1 MVNDNAGNLKRI
13 TLYSVRSIVLLCAGC
28 AFEISSSELGAMILN
43 ALNPDSAVNTGM
55 LSGTIIVIAI
65 LLFYFIANS
74 LKKPISSYDNDLPKF
89 LGVVYGFIV
98 SFADNFTGERIK
110 DSLFDGLGA
119 AGMPDYAIVILLIGV
134 GAILFTIDVKVLDTA
149 YEKLRMSDA
158 CELQTTTVNREVYIR
173 SWKESR
179 RRVIATAVAVITVI
193 VVLTVVNLTVIAAG

>member
-1 MVNDNAGNLKRI
+1 MVNDNTGNLKRI
-13 TLYSVRSIVLLCAGC
+13 TLYSARSIVLLCAGC
-28 AFEISSSELGAMILN
+28 AFEISSSELGAMIMN
-43 ALNPDSAVNTGM
+43 ALNPDSAVNTGI
-55 LSGTIIVIAI
+55 LSGIIIVIAI

-119 AGMPDYAIVILLIGV
+119 AGMPDYAIVILLIAV

-179 RRVIATAVAVITVI
+179 RRVIATAVAVITVV

>member
-1 MVNDNAGNLKRI
+1 MMNDNAGNLKRI
-13 TLYSVRSIVLLCAGC
+13 TLYSTRSIVLLCAGC

-158 CELQTTTVNREVYIR
+158 CELRTTTVNREVYKR

-179 RRVIATAVAVITVI
+179 RRVIATAVAVITVVI
-193 VVLTVVNLTVIAAG
+193 VLTVVNLTVIAAG

>member
-1 MVNDNAGNLKRI
+1 MVNDNTGNLKRI
-13 TLYSVRSIVLLCAGC
+13 TLYSARSIVLLCAGC

-43 ALNPDSAVNTGM
+43 ALNPDSAVNTGI

>member
-1 MVNDNAGNLKRI
+1 MVNDNTGNLKRI
-13 TLYSVRSIVLLCAGC
+13 TLYSARSIVLLCAGC
-28 AFEISSSELGAMILN
+28 AFEISSSELGAMIMN
-43 ALNPDSAVNTGM
+43 ALNPDSAVNTGI
-55 LSGTIIVIAI
+55 LSGIIIVIAI

>member
-1 MVNDNAGNLKRI
+1 MVNDNTGNLKRI
-13 TLYSVRSIVLLCAGC
+13 TLYSARSIVLLCAGC
-28 AFEISSSELGAMILN
+28 AFEISSSELGAMIMN
-43 ALNPDSAVNTGM
+43 ALNPDSAVNTGI
-55 LSGTIIVIAI
+55 LSGIIIVIAI

-119 AGMPDYAIVILLIGV
+119 AGMPDYAIVILLIAV

-158 CELQTTTVNREVYIR
+158 CELRTTTVNREVYIR

>member
-1 MVNDNAGNLKRI
+1 MVNDNTGNLKRI
-13 TLYSVRSIVLLCAGC
+13 TLYSARSIVLLCAGC
-28 AFEISSSELGAMILN
+28 AFEISSSELGAMIMN
-43 ALNPDSAVNTGM
+43 ALNPDSAVNTGI
-55 LSGTIIVIAI
+55 LSGIIIVIAI

-110 DSLFDGLGA
+110 DSIFDGLGA
-119 AGMPDYAIVILLIGV
+119 AGMPDYAIVILLIAV

-193 VVLTVVNLTVIAAG
+193 VVLTVVNMSVIAAG

>member
-1 MVNDNAGNLKRI
+1 MVNDNTGNLKRI
-13 TLYSVRSIVLLCAGC
+13 TLYSARSIVLLCAGC
-28 AFEISSSELGAMILN
+28 AFEISSSELGALILN
-43 ALNPDSAVNTGM
+43 ALNPDSAVNTGI

>member
-1 MVNDNAGNLKRI
+1 MNDNAGNLKRI
-13 TLYSVRSIVLLCAGC
+13 TLYSTRSIVLLCAGC

-134 GAILFTIDVKVLDTA
+134 GAIVSLSNICYTL
-149 YEKLRMSDA
+149 LRKKGSRIFVRRKPIQRA
-158 CELQTTTVNREVYIR
+158 HREV
-173 SWKESR
+173 
-179 RRVIATAVAVITVI
+179 
-193 VVLTVVNLTVIAAG
+193 VVLVHISL

>member
-1 MVNDNAGNLKRI
+1 MVNDNTGNLKRI
-13 TLYSVRSIVLLCAGC
+13 TLYSARSIVLLCAGC
-28 AFEISSSELGAMILN
+28 AFEISSSELGAMIMN
-43 ALNPDSAVNTGM
+43 ALNPDSAVNTGI
-55 LSGTIIVIAI
+55 LSGIIIVIAI

-110 DSLFDGLGA
+110 DSIFDGLGA
-119 AGMPDYAIVILLIGV
+119 AGMPDYAIVILLIAV

>member
-1 MVNDNAGNLKRI
+1 MVNDNTGNLKRI
-13 TLYSVRSIVLLCAGC
+13 TLYSARSIVLLCAGC

-43 ALNPDSAVNTGM
+43 ALNPDSAVNTGI
-55 LSGTIIVIAI
+55 LSGIIIVIAI

-119 AGMPDYAIVILLIGV
+119 AGMPDYAIVILLIAV

-158 CELQTTTVNREVYIR
+158 CELRPTTVNREVYIR

>member
-1 MVNDNAGNLKRI
+1 MVNDNTGNLKRI
-13 TLYSVRSIVLLCAGC
+13 TLYSARSIVLLCAGC

-43 ALNPDSAVNTGM
+43 ALNPDSAVNTGI

-158 CELQTTTVNREVYIR
+158 CELRTTTVNREVYKR

-179 RRVIATAVAVITVI
+179 RRVIATAVAVITVVI
-193 VVLTVVNLTVIAAG
+193 VLTVVNLTVIAAG

>member
-1 MVNDNAGNLKRI
+1 MVNDNTGNLKRI

-43 ALNPDSAVNTGM
+43 ALNPDSAVNTGI

-158 CELQTTTVNREVYIR
+158 CELRTTTVNREVYKR

-179 RRVIATAVAVITVI
+179 RRVIATAVAVITVVI
-193 VVLTVVNLTVIAAG
+193 VLTVVNLTVIAAG

>member
-1 MVNDNAGNLKRI
+1 MVNDNTGNLKRI
-13 TLYSVRSIVLLCAGC
+13 TLYSARSIVLLCAGC

-43 ALNPDSAVNTGM
+43 ALNPDSAVNTGI
-55 LSGTIIVIAI
+55 LSGIIIVIAI

-119 AGMPDYAIVILLIGV
+119 AGMPDYAIVILLIAV

-158 CELQTTTVNREVYIR
+158 CELRPTTVNREVYIR

-179 RRVIATAVAVITVI
+179 GRVIATAVAVITVV

>member
-1 MVNDNAGNLKRI
+1 MVNDNTGNLKRI
-13 TLYSVRSIVLLCAGC
+13 TLYSARSIVLLCAGC
-28 AFEISSSELGAMILN
+28 AFEISSSELGAMIMN
-43 ALNPDSAVNTGM
+43 ALNPDSAVNTGI
-55 LSGTIIVIAI
+55 LSGIIIVIAI

-110 DSLFDGLGA
+110 DSIFDGLGA
-119 AGMPDYAIVILLIGV
+119 AGMPDYAIVILLIAV

-149 YEKLRMSDA
+149 YEKLRMSDS
-158 CELQTTTVNREVYIR
+158 CELRTTTVNREVYIR

>member
-1 MVNDNAGNLKRI
+1 MVNDNTGNLKRI
-13 TLYSVRSIVLLCAGC
+13 TLYSARSIVLLCAGC

-43 ALNPDSAVNTGM
+43 ALNPDSAVNTGI
-55 LSGTIIVIAI
+55 LSGIIIVIAI

-158 CELQTTTVNREVYIR
+158 RELRTTTVNREVYIR

-179 RRVIATAVAVITVI
+179 RRVIATAVAVITVVI
-193 VVLTVVNLTVIAAG
+193 VLTVVNLTVIAAG